1 MTELWY
7 GRGTRT
13 ADEVQREID
22 NFWAE
27 LDASDELRKELA
39 DAGVDPSAVPA
50 PDRPG
55 AIRVSVRGA
64 GIDPT
69 AVALIVA
76 FAPAANEILVSLWK
90 QVLLPRIRSRY
101 GRDAI
106 QDERAP
112 EP

>member
-13 ADEVQREID
+13 AEEVQREID
-22 NFWAE
+22 QFWVE
-27 LDASDELRKELA
+27 WETSEELRKELA
-39 DAGVDPSAVPA
+39 GAGIDPGAVPA
-50 PDRPG
+50 PERPG

-64 GIDPT
+64 GIDPA
-69 AVALIVA
+69 AVSLIVA
-76 FAPAANEILVSLWK
+76 FAPAVSEVLVSLWN
-90 QVLLPRIRSRY
+90 QVLLPRIRDRY

-106 QDERAP
+106 RDEKPP